1 MVRCRTVGAFDGT
14 GTSTTGIFFVSQEKM
29 LPIEEASFTNKKTSW
44 DKFVFNRKTEARV
57 AGYIKS
63 YISKKYP

>member
-1 MVRCRTVGAFDGT
+1 MPNCRGRLTIHVE
-14 GTSTTGIFFVSQEKM
+14 IFFVSQEKM

>member
-1 MVRCRTVGAFDGT
+1 VVFDD
-14 GTSTTGIFFVSQEKM
+14 TTFFVSQEKM
-29 LPIEEASFTNKKTSW
+29 LPIEEASFTNKKMSW

>member
-1 MVRCRTVGAFDGT
+1 VQEPIKISYWRLDLTVQLRV
-14 GTSTTGIFFVSQEKM
+14 SFVSQEKM